1 MSQEFGP
8 DLKTL
13 AVLIKIQVRAHTQAS
28 SKSVFLIMAVL
39 VCFFLFFFFLILNN
53 ASYEWIMGLHSAK
66 FVTGEQNGLFG
77 SHLVEI
83 FLRERKMR
91 RDKSWPEGIN
101 LNTVV
106 RFSAGS
112 FTYVTYVEGYY
123 NHYTMRPVLLVS
135 FLFRKVVFQQEILIS
150 QGYAKM
156 AGFRI

>member
-1 MSQEFGP
+1 M
-8 DLKTL
+8 
-13 AVLIKIQVRAHTQAS
+13 
-28 SKSVFLIMAVL
+28 
-39 VCFFLFFFFLILNN
+39 N
-53 ASYEWIMGLHSAK
+53 LHSAK

-101 LNTVV
+101 LNAVV

-135 FLFRKVVFQQEILIS
+135 FLFKKVVFQQEILIS

-156 AGFRI
+156 TGFRI

>member
-28 SKSVFLIMAVL
+28 SESVFLIMAIL
-39 VCFFLFFFFLILNN
+39 VFFFFLILNN
-53 ASYEWIMGLHSAK
+53 ASYEWIMNLHSAK

-101 LNTVV
+101 LNAVV

-135 FLFRKVVFQQEILIS
+135 FLFKKVVFQQEILIS

-156 AGFRI
+156 TGFRI